1 MKLATRDI
9 GRTGEPLV
17 GGEQASPCSIILE
30 TTGREAQERQEEV
43 EVGLWRGTT
52 GSSHYP
58 RLGLDSVPEMVP
70 QSCGEAGPGRVGPP
84 VKSLHFPTPCRGQ
97 GSSGKAQEPDFW
109 RLGSS
114 AHLRVLGWHGPS
126 GPQFPHQQ
134 MEMNHSLAASW
145 DLTRK

>member
-97 GSSGKAQEPDFW
+97 GSSGKAQEPDFGDLDLQHTSGSWAGMGLLGLNFPINKW
-109 RLGSS
+109 R
-114 AHLRVLGWHGPS
+114 
-126 GPQFPHQQ
+126 
-134 MEMNHSLAASW
+134 
-145 DLTRK
+145 